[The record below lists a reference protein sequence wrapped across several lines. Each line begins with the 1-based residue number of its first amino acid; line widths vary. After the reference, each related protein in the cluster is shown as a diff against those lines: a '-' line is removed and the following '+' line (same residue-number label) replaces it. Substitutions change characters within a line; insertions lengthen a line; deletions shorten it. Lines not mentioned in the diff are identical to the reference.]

1 MDAQGVLVGLAG
13 VVASTAPIV
22 VAAVGETLTERSGV
36 INLSVNGTILLS
48 AMGSFVIALTTGSL
62 LLGFISGAV
71 IGAVVALLLSFGSIT
86 LRQSQVAI
94 GFVLALF
101 CRDLSYFLG
110 NPFMGEKG
118 PRLAVHP
125 IPGLE
130 RIPILGTLFFE
141 HDVMT
146 YFSLVLIALSWW
158 WVFKTRPGLTLRAV
172 GERPA
177 AAFARGA
184 RVGVTRY
191 AYTVLGGALVGL
203 AGPMFSLSVKAG
215 WKGTISG
222 LDGLGWIVLAI
233 VIFGAWNPV
242 RVALG
247 AYLFGLLQWLSV
259 VLQPY
264 LADIPSQVL
273 QVAPFPLMILTL
285 LFVNLGNAEWVDR
298 VLAALPEPS
307 RRVVARVLR
316 AMRVTQP
323 RSLGV
328 PFEQD

>member
-1 MDAQGVLVGLAG
+1 MDGPTLVAGLAG
-13 VVASTAPIV
+13 VLATAAPVVVASI
-22 VAAVGETLTERSGV
+22 GETFAERSGV
-36 INLSVNGTILLS
+36 INLSVNGSILLS
-48 AMGSFVIALTTGSL
+48 AMGSFAVAVTTGSL
-62 LLGFISGAV
+62 VLGFIAGAA
-71 IGAVVALLLSFGSIT
+71 IGAVVALIVAFGSIT

-94 GFVLALF
+94 GFVLTLF
-101 CRDLSYFLG
+101 CRDLAYFLG
-110 NPFMGEKG
+110 NPFMGEQG
-118 PRLAVHP
+118 PRLSMRP

-130 RIPILGTLFFE
+130 DIPILGTLFFK
-141 HDVMT
+141 HDIMT
-146 YFSLVLIALSWW
+146 YFSFVLIAVGWW
-158 WVFKTRPGLTLRAV
+158 WIFRTRPGLTLRAV

-184 RVGVTRY
+184 QVNLVRY

-203 AGPMFSLSVKAG
+203 AGPMYSLSVKAG

-259 VLQPY
+259 VLQPN
-264 LADIPSQVL
+264 LQGIPSQVL

-285 LFVNLGNAEWVDR
+285 LLVNIGNAEWVDR
-298 VLAALPEPS
+298 VLASLPEHS
-307 RRVVARVLR
+307 RKRVARILRSLRVV
-316 AMRVTQP
+316 QP

-328 PFEQD
+328 PFEPD

>member
-1 MDAQGVLVGLAG
+1 MDGPTILVGLAG
-13 VVASTAPIV
+13 VLATAAPIV
-22 VAAVGETLTERSGV
+22 VAAIGETFAERSGV
-36 INLSVNGTILLS
+36 INLSVNGSILLS
-48 AMGSFVIALTTGSL
+48 AMGSFAVAVTTGSL
-62 LLGFISGAV
+62 VLGFITGAA
-71 IGAVVALLLSFGSIT
+71 IGAAVALIVAFGSIT

-94 GFVLALF
+94 GFVLTLF

-130 RIPILGTLFFE
+130 KIPILGTLLFE

-146 YFSLVLIALSWW
+146 YFSFALIVVAWW
-158 WVFKTRPGLTLRAV
+158 WIFRTRPGLTLRAV

-184 RVGVTRY
+184 QVNALRY
-191 AYTVLGGALVGL
+191 IYTILGGALVGL
-203 AGPMFSLSVKAG
+203 AGPMYSLSVKAG

-259 VLQPY
+259 VLQPNIQG
-264 LADIPSQVL
+264 IPSQVL

-285 LFVNLGNAEWVDR
+285 LLVNIGNAEWVER
-298 VLAALPEPS
+298 VLASLPEQWRKRVARILRS
-307 RRVVARVLR
+307 LRVV
-316 AMRVTQP
+316 QP

-328 PFEQD
+328 PLEPD

>member
-1 MDAQGVLVGLAG
+1 MDGPTLLIGLAG
-13 VVASTAPIV
+13 VLATAAPLV
-22 VAAVGETLTERSGV
+22 VAVIGETLTERAGV

-48 AMGSFVIALTTGSL
+48 AMGGFVVALSTDSV
-62 LLGFISGAV
+62 LLGLVAGAM
-71 IGAVVALLLSFGSIT
+71 IGAVVALIVAFGSIT

-94 GFVLALF
+94 GFVLTLF

-118 PRLAVHP
+118 PILSVHP
-125 IPGLE
+125 IPLLQD
-130 RIPILGTLFFE
+130 IPILGTMFFR
-141 HDVMT
+141 HNYMT
-146 YFSLVLIALSWW
+146 YFSFVLILVAWW
-158 WVFKTRPGLTLRAV
+158 WIFRTRPGLVLRAV
-172 GERPA
+172 GERPE

-184 RVGVTRY
+184 RVNLIRY
-191 AYTVLGGALVGL
+191 VYTALGGALVGL
-203 AGPMFSLSVKAG
+203 AGPMFSLGVKAG

-242 RVALG
+242 RAALG

-259 VLQPY
+259 VLQPH
-264 LADIPSQVL
+264 LQGIPSQVL

-285 LFVNLGNAEWVDR
+285 LFVNIGDAEWVER
-298 VLAALPEPS
+298 VLASLPES
-307 RRVVARVLR
+307 VRKVVARVIRALR
-316 AMRVTQP
+316 VVQP

-328 PFEQD
+328 PFERD

>member
-1 MDAQGVLVGLAG
+1 MDGATLAIGLAG
-13 VVASTAPIV
+13 VLTAAAPLV
-22 VAAVGETLTERSGV
+22 VATIGETFAERAGV

-48 AMGSFVIALTTGSL
+48 AMGSFVVAVSTGSL
-62 LLGFISGAV
+62 VLAFIAGAL
-71 IGAVVALLLSFGSIT
+71 IGALVALIVAFGSIT

-94 GFVLALF
+94 GFVLTLF

-118 PRLAVHP
+118 PMLSVHP
-125 IPGLE
+125 IPLLE
-130 RIPILGTLFFE
+130 DIPVLGTMFFKQ
-141 HDVMT
+141 DVMT
-146 YFSLVLIALSWW
+146 YFSFVLIAGAWW
-158 WVFKTRPGLTLRAV
+158 WIFRTRPGLVLRAV
-172 GERPA
+172 GERPE

-184 RVGVTRY
+184 RVKLVRY
-191 AYTVLGGALVGL
+191 AYTTLGGALVGL
-203 AGPMFSLSVKAG
+203 AGPMYSLSVKAG

-259 VLQPY
+259 VLQPS
-264 LADIPSQVL
+264 LEGIPSQVL

-285 LFVNLGNAEWVDR
+285 LLVNIGNAEWVER
-298 VLAALPEPS
+298 VLAALPEAS
-307 RRVVARVLR
+307 RRVVARILR
-316 AMRVTQP
+316 SMRVVSP
-323 RSLGV
+323 GSLGV
-328 PFEQD
+328 PFERD

>member
-1 MDAQGVLVGLAG
+1 MDGPTILVGLAG
-13 VVASTAPIV
+13 VLATSAPIAVASI
-22 VAAVGETLTERSGV
+22 GETFGERAGV
-36 INLSVNGTILLS
+36 INLSVNGSILLS
-48 AMGSFVIALTTGSL
+48 AMGSFAVAVTTGSL
-62 LLGFISGAV
+62 VLGFITGAV
-71 IGAVVALLLSFGSIT
+71 IGAVVALVVAAGSIT
-86 LRQSQVAI
+86 LRRSQVAV
-94 GFVLALF
+94 GFVLTLF

-110 NPFMGEKG
+110 NPFMGDKG
-118 PRLAVHP
+118 PRLAEHP
-125 IPGLE
+125 IPLLE
-130 RIPILGTLFFE
+130 KIPILGTLIFK
-141 HDVMT
+141 HDIMT
-146 YFSLVLIALSWW
+146 YFSFVLIAVAWW
-158 WVFKTRPGLTLRAV
+158 WIYRTRPGLTLRAV

-184 RVGVTRY
+184 RVNLLRY
-191 AYTVLGGALVGL
+191 SYTVLGGALVGL
-203 AGPMFSLSVKAG
+203 AGPMYSLSIKAG

-259 VLQPY
+259 VLQPSMQG
-264 LADIPSQVL
+264 IPSQVL

-285 LFVNLGNAEWVDR
+285 LLVNIGNAEWVDR
-298 VLAALPEPS
+298 VLAALPEATRKRVARILRS
-307 RRVVARVLR
+307 LRVV
-316 AMRVTQP
+316 QP

>member
-1 MDAQGVLVGLAG
+1 MGAQDVLIGLAG
-13 VVASTAPIV
+13 VVASTAPLV
-22 VAAVGETLTERSGV
+22 VAAIGETLTERSGV

-48 AMGSFVIALTTGSL
+48 AMGSFVVAVESGSVF
-62 LLGFISGAV
+62 LGFLCGAA

-86 LRQSQVAI
+86 LRQSQVAV

-125 IPGLE
+125 IPGFE
-130 RIPILGTLFFE
+130 KIPVLGTLLFK
-141 HDVMT
+141 HDFMT
-146 YFSLVLIALSWW
+146 YFSLALIAVSWW
-158 WVFKTRPGLTLRAV
+158 WVFRTRPGLTLRAV
-172 GERPA
+172 GERPE

-184 RVGVTRY
+184 RVKLTRY
-191 AYTVLGGALVGL
+191 TYTVLGGALVGL

-247 AYLFGLLQWLSV
+247 AYLFGVLQWLSV

-264 LADIPSQVL
+264 LQGIPSQVL

-285 LFVNLGNAEWVDR
+285 LFVNLGNAEWVER

-307 RRVVARVLR
+307 RRMVAKILR

-328 PFEQD
+328 PFDRD